1 MRLTRARRTSA
12 ALVATVGVVAALSTT
27 GTAATTSPPAPA
39 IDLTGDNDLGSDSRV
54 GSLVRPTDA
63 QVDAVRGIVAESPG
77 ARATWDLRFGSVRT
91 LTPAIGERLSD
102 PSSGSA
108 VDVARSWLT
117 EHRAMLGLSSAEVA
131 DLVVRR
137 DHVLPGTGTHVV
149 SFQQRFGSVTAV
161 RGGSLSVTVADDGS
175 VVSYTGQT
183 VRTSELASSFELSE
197 ARALLEAAGSLAPG
211 VVLSPKVVGDQ
222 AGYTVFARGPF
233 AQSSYVKRTAFPTAD
248 GVRAAYSVLFV
259 KALDKAWQ
267 VVIDAQTGDE
277 LYRYN
282 LVQHADDTAG
292 GTVYPNYPGAPGGGQ
307 PQHVSFDATEESPK
321 GYVDLTGL
329 TGVGVTTF
337 GNNANAHANWSN
349 FIAPVDPGPR
359 PVEADAQFDYVFTDE
374 WGTSSC
380 DPTSYPG
387 DLNPSA
393 TNLFWQH
400 NRIHDEF
407 YGLGFTE
414 SGGNFQVDN
423 FGNGGNGGDA
433 IQGLVQAGAVS
444 GGSPTYTGRDNAY
457 MLTLPDGIPPWS
469 GMFLWEPIND
479 AFEGPCR
486 DGDFDAGVIEHE
498 YAHGL
503 SNRYVGTEDGAL
515 GTHQSGSMGEGWG
528 DWYGLNY
535 LHREGYQTT
544 SELGGYATGNTRR
557 GIRNWA
563 YDVNPTTFGDIG
575 YDLVGPEVHAD
586 GEIWT
591 AALWEMR
598 RDLVERYGQ
607 QLGSEISARIVTDAM
622 PLSPND
628 PSMLDMRTAI
638 MTALD
643 NRYHARSD
651 FDTLVDTVYSV
662 FAKRGMGLSAY
673 NHVSENDPTGGN
685 DVDPVPGFDNRN
697 PDLNG
702 VLAGTVV
709 NSSTGQPVEN
719 ARVMLGRFEARTS
732 PVAVTGSTGGV
743 RVTATEGTYPV
754 TVQAKGFGSRTF
766 NGVAVEAGSTNARTF
781 VLQPNLASTT
791 FGAKALTGSSGKA
804 LDDTEASS
812 WKTPVGSSTVVKLA
826 RKAQISTVQ
835 VSAYT
840 SSRFEGL
847 RAFTLQYSIDGV
859 NWKTLPMGNG
869 AFGYQAPR
877 PVVPDL
883 HYKRFVLGTPVTAS
897 HVRFWADAA
906 QGETKASV
914 QVAEIQVFSQTAGGM
929 TPPPPPP
936 PDPPR
941 SETFTIAAGNP
952 ANVVS
957 PGVVGAEL
965 ENACVVPPASQGSD
979 GYVSLLR
986 GDEGDGQHA
995 FALESSETNVD
1006 ADVYLYDAECTLL
1019 ASYATSAANEAGS
1032 IPSGTAYVL
1041 THLYVGAAPEITLT
1055 IADTQ

>member
-1 MRLTRARRTSA
+1 
-12 ALVATVGVVAALSTT
+12 
-27 GTAATTSPPAPA
+27 
-39 IDLTGDNDLGSDSRV
+39 
-54 GSLVRPTDA
+54 VR
-63 QVDAVRGIVAESPG
+63 
-77 ARATWDLRFGSVRT
+77 
-91 LTPAIGERLSD
+91 
-102 PSSGSA
+102 
-108 VDVARSWLT
+108 
-117 EHRAMLGLSSAEVA
+117 
-131 DLVVRR
+131 
-137 DHVLPGTGTHVV
+137 
-149 SFQQRFGSVTAV
+149 
-161 RGGSLSVTVADDGS
+161 
-175 VVSYTGQT
+175 
-183 VRTSELASSFELSE
+183 
-197 ARALLEAAGSLAPG
+197 
-211 VVLSPKVVGDQ
+211 
-222 AGYTVFARGPF
+222 
-233 AQSSYVKRTAFPTAD
+233 
-248 GVRAAYSVLFV
+248 
-259 KALDKAWQ
+259 
-267 VVIDAQTGDE
+267 
-277 LYRYN
+277 
-282 LVQHADDTAG
+282 
-292 GTVYPNYPGAPGGGQ
+292 PGGGE
-307 PQHVSFDATEESPK
+307 PEHVSFDATEESPN

-374 WGTSSC
+374 WGTSDC

-393 TNLFWQH
+393 TNLFWHH

-407 YGLGFTE
+407 YDLGFTE
-414 SGGNFQVDN
+414 SGGNFQLDN
-423 FGNGGNGGDA
+423 FGKGGQGGDH
-433 IQGLVQAGAVS
+433 IMGLVQAGATT
-444 GGSPTYTGRDNAY
+444 GGAPTYTGRDNAY
-457 MLTLPDGIPPWS
+457 MLTLPDGIAPWS

-515 GTHQSGSMGEGWG
+515 ASHQSGSMGEGWG

-544 SELGGYATGNTRR
+544 SELGGYATGNTER

-563 YDVNPTTFGDIG
+563 YDFNPTTFADIG

-591 AALWEMR
+591 ATLWEIR
-598 RDLVERYGQ
+598 QELVERYGE

-643 NRYHARSD
+643 NRYHARLD

-685 DVDPVPGFDNRN
+685 DVDPVPGFDHRN

-702 VLAGTVV
+702 VLTGTVV
-709 NSSTGQPVEN
+709 NASNGQPVDN
-719 ARVMLGRFEARTS
+719 ARIMLGRFEARTS
-732 PVAVTGSTGGV
+732 PVAITGSTGGF
-743 RVTATEGTYPV
+743 RVVATEGRYPV
-754 TVQAKGFGSRTF
+754 TIQVKGFGSKTF
-766 NGVAVEAGSTNARTF
+766 NGVAVTAGGTNARTF
-781 VLQPNLASTT
+781 VLQPNLASKT
-791 FGAKALTGSSGKA
+791 FGAKALTGSSGLA

-826 RKAQISTVQ
+826 KKAAISTVQ

-847 RAFTLQYSIDGV
+847 RSFTLQYSTDGV
-859 NWKTLPMGNG
+859 NWKTLPMGTN
-869 AFGYQAPR
+869 AFGYQPPR

-883 HYKRFVLGTPVTAS
+883 RYKRFVLETPVTAS
-897 HVRFWADAA
+897 HIRFWADAA

-914 QVAEIQVFSQTAGGM
+914 QVAEVQVFSSTVSDM
-929 TPPPPPP
+929 NPPPPPP
-936 PDPPR
+936 LDAPR

-952 ANVVS
+952 ANVES
-957 PGVVGAEL
+957 PGVVGTEL
-965 ENACVVPPASQGSD
+965 ENSCVVPPASQGSD
-979 GYVSLLR
+979 GYVTVLQ
-986 GDEGDGQHA
+986 GEEGDGQHA
-995 FALESSETNVD
+995 FSMESSETNLD
-1006 ADVYLYDAECTLL
+1006 ADVYLYDSECTQL
-1019 ASYATSAANEAGS
+1019 ASYATAAATEAGS
-1032 IPSGTAYVL
+1032 IPSGTAYLL
-1041 THLYVGAAPEITLT
+1041 THLYIGAASEITLT
-1055 IADTQ
+1055 ITDTQ